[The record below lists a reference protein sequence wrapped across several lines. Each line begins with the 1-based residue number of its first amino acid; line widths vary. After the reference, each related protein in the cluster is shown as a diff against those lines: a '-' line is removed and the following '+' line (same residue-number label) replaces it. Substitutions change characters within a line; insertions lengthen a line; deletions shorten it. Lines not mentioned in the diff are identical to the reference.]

1 MVNLSQLFNEKKQL
15 LVSIFA
21 NLIVQLGI
29 TYYVMEKIQISK
41 DNKLLNNFFILFIF
55 QVSIILALVFLP
67 MPIFMKFILFSIFS
81 FSFGLMLSHIKDK
94 VGPDIIKFALLGTV
108 SIFAVMFSIGTYLI
122 MSGIKLGYKTAI
134 FLFYSLLLL
143 ILARLF
149 SLFTKS
155 SQLTKILSFIGLII
169 FSGYIIYD
177 TNTILQ
183 RNYGGDFI
191 RGSLDYYLD
200 IINIFSALLGDSGLS
215 D

>member
-1 MVNLSQLFNEKKQL
+1 MVNLSQLFNEKKHL

-41 DNKLLNNFFILFIF
+41 DNKILNNFFILFIF
-55 QVSIILALVFLP
+55 QISIILALVFLP
-67 MPIFMKFILFSIFS
+67 MPIFMKCILFSIFS
-81 FSFGLMLSHIKDK
+81 FSFGIMLSHIKNK

-108 SIFAVMFSIGTYLI
+108 SIFAVMFSIGTFLI

-149 SLFTKS
+149 SAFTKS
-155 SQLTKILSFIGLII
+155 SQFSKILSFIGLII

-183 RNYGGDFI
+183 RNYDGDFI

-200 IINIFSALLGDSGLS
+200 IINIFFKLINIDNSE
-215 D
+215 

>member
-1 MVNLSQLFNEKKQL
+1 MLNLSQLLNEKKQL

-41 DNKLLNNFFILFIF
+41 DNKILNNFFMLFIF
-55 QVSIILALVFLP
+55 QITIILLLFLP
-67 MPIFMKFILFSIFS
+67 MPIFMKCILFSIFS
-81 FSFGLMLSHIKDK
+81 FSFGVILSHIKNK
-94 VGPDIIKFALLGTV
+94 VGPDIIKFALLGTI
-108 SIFAVMFSIGTYLI
+108 SIFSIMFSIGIFLI

-143 ILARLF
+143 ILIRLF

-155 SQLTKILSFIGLII
+155 LQMTKTLSFIGILI
-169 FSGYIIYD
+169 FSGYIVYD

-183 RNYGGDFI
+183 RDYAGDFI

-200 IINIFSALLGDSGLS
+200 IINIFLDLINVNN
-215 D
+215 

>member
-1 MVNLSQLFNEKKQL
+1 MVKLSQLFNEKKQL

-55 QVSIILALVFLP
+55 QVSIILALAFLP

-143 ILARLF
+143 ILVRLF

-200 IINIFSALLGDSGLS
+200 IINIFLKLININSSN
-215 D
+215 

>member
-1 MVNLSQLFNEKKQL
+1 MVKLSQLFNEKKQL

-67 MPIFMKFILFSIFS
+67 IPIFMKFILFSVFS
-81 FSFGLMLSHIKDK
+81 FSFGIMLSHIKDK

-143 ILARLF
+143 ILVRLF

-177 TNTILQ
+177 TNAILQ
-183 RNYGGDFI
+183 RNYNGDFI

-200 IINIFSALLGDSGLS
+200 IINIFLDLININSSN
-215 D
+215 

>member
-1 MVNLSQLFNEKKQL
+1 MANLSQLLHDKKQL

-41 DNKLLNNFFILFIF
+41 DNKILNNFFILFIF
-55 QVSIILALVFLP
+55 QITIILALLFLP

-81 FSFGLMLSHIKDK
+81 FSFGLILSNIKDK

-108 SIFAVMFSIGTYLI
+108 SIFAVMFSIGAFLI
-122 MSGIKLGYKTAI
+122 MSGIRLGYKTAM

-155 SQLTKILSFIGLII
+155 TQFTKTLSFIGLII

-183 RNYGGDFI
+183 RNYAGDFI

-200 IINIFSALLGDSGLS
+200 IINIFLKLINIDNSE
-215 D
+215 

>member
-1 MVNLSQLFNEKKQL
+1 MVKLSQLFNEKKQL

-67 MPIFMKFILFSIFS
+67 MPIFMKFILFTIFS
-81 FSFGLMLSHIKDK
+81 FSFGIMLSHIKDK

-143 ILARLF
+143 ILVRLF

-200 IINIFSALLGDSGLS
+200 IINIFLDLININSSN
-215 D
+215 